1 MNKRICISLLALLFF
16 APAQGQEKR
25 YIYIDSTLLKNGE
38 PYPAEEP
45 ADEAVA
51 EPVPD
56 DHTEINEAVN
66 EEVLDTTLYL
76 NGLITSPDSVRQ
88 WKKAKEYAYMKNM
101 DSLLKDLQQKE
112 KNQNQRTPVSTGPGL
127 LESILSSAI
136 LKILLWTL
144 AGGFVLF
151 IVYRL
156 FLADGVFR
164 RESRL
169 VKDKALE
176 IVEEHITG
184 ETDFDALI
192 NGALTNNNFR
202 QAVRYQYLRT
212 LHKLAGRNFVELA
225 PDKTNYQYVREI
237 KGPALQ
243 NDFASLTLNY
253 EYVWYG
259 EFEVEK
265 DIYDKIENGF
275 RNFNQ
280 KV

>member
-1 MNKRICISLLALLFF
+1 MNKFICISLLALLFF
-16 APAQGQEKR
+16 SPAQGQEKR
-25 YIYIDSTLLKNGE
+25 YIYIDSALIKNGE
-38 PYPAEEP
+38 PYPAGEP
-45 ADEAVA
+45 ADEVVV

-56 DHTEINEAVN
+56 DHTEVREAVN

-88 WKKAKEYAYMKNM
+88 WKNAKEYAYMKSM

-112 KNQNQRTPVSTGPGL
+112 RNQNQRTPVSTGPGL
-127 LESILSSAI
+127 LENILSSAI

-144 AGGFVLF
+144 AGGVVLF

-156 FLADGVFR
+156 FLADGAFR
-164 RESRL
+164 RESRP
-169 VKDKALE
+169 VKDKTLE

-192 NGALTNNNFR
+192 NGVLKNNNFR

-259 EFEVEK
+259 EFDVEK
-265 DIYDKIENGF
+265 DVYDKIENGF